1 MADIKDGV
9 WKLDR
14 NRALKFQRMR
24 FFFLEMGGGG
34 EMVDA
39 VKRGKEGKGV

>member
-1 MADIKDGV
+1 LEIRQGSRAEISADAV
-9 WKLDR
+9 
-14 NRALKFQRMR
+14 
-24 FFFLEMGGGG
+24 FFLEMGGGG